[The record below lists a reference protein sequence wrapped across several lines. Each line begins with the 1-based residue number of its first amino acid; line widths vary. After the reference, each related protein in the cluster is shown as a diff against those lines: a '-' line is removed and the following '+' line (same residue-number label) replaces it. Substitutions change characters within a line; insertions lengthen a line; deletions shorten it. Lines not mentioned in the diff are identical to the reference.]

1 MFKTYIKRDIYI
13 DKIRP
18 FVDRDVIK
26 VLIGQRRV
34 GKSYLLFQIIDEIKK
49 ISSGANIIYI
59 NKEFYEFDDIE
70 NYKDLLE
77 YIKEKTL
84 AGRKNYLFID
94 EIQAIEQFEKALRHL
109 NAAGLFDIYC
119 TGSNANLL
127 SGELATQLS
136 GRFIEIPVYG
146 LSYLEFLEF
155 HKLEN
160 NDDSLLKY
168 IKYGGMPYLFNLKLE
183 DEIIYDY
190 LRNIYNTIVLKD
202 VVARFALRNVNFL
215 ERLVEYLAHNVGSI
229 VSAKKISDFL
239 KSQKTDISP
248 NTILNYL
255 SYLCTSFF
263 IYKVPRQDVAGKKIF
278 EMNEKYYFE
287 DLGLRHTIT
296 AYRQVDIN
304 KVLENLVHAHLQFLG
319 YKIKVYQFYKK
330 EIDFVAQK
338 GEEKIYVQVAY
349 LIENDKVKERE
360 FGNLL
365 AVEDNY
371 PKMVVSMDQFSGGE
385 YKGIRHLYVRDFLST
400 VKF

>member
-84 AGRKNYLFID
+84 AGGKNYLFID
-94 EIQAIEQFEKALRHL
+94 EIQEIEQFEKALRHL

-136 GRFIEIPVYG
+136 GRFIEIPVYS

-190 LRNIYNTIVLKD
+190 LSNIYNTIVLKD

-215 ERLVEYLAHNVGSI
+215 ERLGEYLADNVGSM

-239 KSQKTDISP
+239 S
-248 NTILNYL
+248 N
-255 SYLCTSFF
+255 
-263 IYKVPRQDVAGKKIF
+263 
-278 EMNEKYYFE
+278 
-287 DLGLRHTIT
+287 H
-296 AYRQVDIN
+296 
-304 KVLENLVHAHLQFLG
+304 
-319 YKIKVYQFYKK
+319 
-330 EIDFVAQK
+330 
-338 GEEKIYVQVAY
+338 
-349 LIENDKVKERE
+349 
-360 FGNLL
+360 
-365 AVEDNY
+365 
-371 PKMVVSMDQFSGGE
+371 
-385 YKGIRHLYVRDFLST
+385 
-400 VKF
+400 